1 MNLSS
6 RKSLLGPLLGQSPP
20 SMVKGNKPRLDLDSE
35 AWLPFLALKGAAGP
49 WAGHVTFHS
58 QQVAELV

>member
-1 MNLSS
+1 
-6 RKSLLGPLLGQSPP
+6 
-20 SMVKGNKPRLDLDSE
+20 MVKENKPRLDLDLE